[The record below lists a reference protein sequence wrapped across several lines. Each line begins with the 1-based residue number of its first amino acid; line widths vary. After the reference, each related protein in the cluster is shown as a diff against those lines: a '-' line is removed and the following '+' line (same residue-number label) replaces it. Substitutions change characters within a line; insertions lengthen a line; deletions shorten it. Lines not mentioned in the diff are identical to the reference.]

1 MHTIMDAYSFE
12 KWLVERVLK
21 ASSLSELIVLLV
33 LCMGKYVESA
43 SPSYNNPVN
52 QSTNQQQKITNADL
66 FIGKHKDQ
74 LINLGDAVLDMV
86 VLISVRFIYAGTVVF
101 DSLRGRRYC

>member
-1 MHTIMDAYSFE
+1 MHTIMDAYNFE

-33 LCMGKYVESA
+33 LYMGKYVVCA

-52 QSTNQQQKITNADL
+52 QSTNQPLKITD
-66 FIGKHKDQ
+66 GKSFYRQTK
-74 LINLGDAVLDMV
+74 GS
-86 VLISVRFIYAGTVVF
+86 IS
-101 DSLRGRRYC
+101 

>member
-1 MHTIMDAYSFE
+1 MHTIMDAYNFE

-33 LCMGKYVESA
+33 LCMGKYVVCA
-43 SPSYNNPVN
+43 SPSYNNSVN
-52 QSTNQQQKITNADL
+52 QRTYQPQKKITNADL

-86 VLISVRFIYAGTVVF
+86 VLISVRFYVCG
-101 DSLRGRRYC
+101 YCCF

>member
-33 LCMGKYVESA
+33 LYMGKYVVCA

-52 QSTNQQQKITNADL
+52 QRQNNQNSTDADL
-66 FIGKHKDQ
+66 FIGKHKDL

-86 VLISVRFIYAGTVVF
+86 VLIPVRFYVCG
-101 DSLRGRRYC
+101 YCCF